1 MPSIAKNIAAV
12 SIPKREVVKTE
23 KKDLRGLV
31 KKIKACRKCSLPEGS
46 YPVFSPV
53 FSAKIILIG
62 QAPGKEEIEKGT
74 PFIGKAGRRLFG
86 WLAKVGIKEDAFR
99 KRVYIT
105 QIMKCF
111 PGKGKRGD
119 LKPKKENLK
128 NCLPY
133 LKEEIR
139 RLDPKVLIPVGSLA
153 IEDILGKRRLSEV
166 IGERFEI
173 ELFGKRRIIIP
184 LPHPSGASV
193 WLFRKENL
201 IRIEKAVKILKKAIE
216 LGF

>member
-1 MPSIAKNIAAV
+1 M
-12 SIPKREVVKTE
+12 VKTE

-74 PFIGKAGRRLFG
+74 PFIGKAGRRLFD
-86 WLAKVGIKEDAFR
+86 WLEKVGIKEGDFR
-99 KRVYIT
+99 KKVYIT
-105 QIMKCF
+105 QVMKCF

-119 LKPKKENLK
+119 LKPKGEHLV

-133 LKEEIR
+133 LRDEIKK
-139 RLDPKVLIPVGSLA
+139 LDPKVLIPVGSLA
-153 IEDILGKRRLSEV
+153 INNILGRRRLKEV
-166 IGERFEI
+166 VGKIFKIDLLGKKRFV
-173 ELFGKRRIIIP
+173 IP
-184 LPHPSGASV
+184 LPHPSGLSV
-193 WLFRKENL
+193 WSFKRENL
-201 IRIEKAVKILKKAIE
+201 LRIEKAVKILSKYFSSPEAKDRIN
-216 LGF
+216 LS